1 MIKYIIPFYY
11 TYHSRSR
18 GIHFLS
24 YFVMVVLP
32 QFLLCVFYRRETN
45 IFRFLIDFLI
55 AFSGMLSI
63 YENGYI
69 VNDSICIKNDPHPS
83 NRISQQECEYLEKHI
98 FPIFA
103 LKTLVSIICVLYF
116 CFFLGAER
124 SFFYILSLIILF
136 FIYIVHNSVR
146 SFVNFVTV
154 FVLTTFNYF
163 STVSILCLSNQ
174 FLICLIIITM
184 SFSVPKTFFYIR
196 RKIWEK
202 NDRFGFAFFYL
213 CELVLVCILHVFLK
227 FDVRLLVIPFTQFVW
242 RFMASFLKS
251 KKQISEESK

>member
-32 QFLLCVFYRRETN
+32 QLLLCFFYRQETN

-63 YENGYI
+63 YESGYI
-69 VNDSICIKNDPHPS
+69 VNDCICIKNDPHPS
-83 NRISQQECEYLEKHI
+83 NRISHQECEYLEKHI
-98 FPIFA
+98 VPIFA

-116 CFFLGAER
+116 LFFLRVEK
-124 SFFYILSLIILF
+124 SIFYTFSLLF
-136 FIYIVHNSVR
+136 LLLTYIVHNSVR

-174 FLICLIIITM
+174 FLICLIVIIM
-184 SFSVPKTFFYIR
+184 SFSVPKTIFYIR
-196 RKIWEK
+196 RKILEK
-202 NDRFGFAFFYL
+202 NERFGFAFFYL
-213 CELVLVCILHVFLK
+213 CELVLLFILHVFLK
-227 FDVRLLVIPFTQFVW
+227 FDVWLLLIPFSQFIW
-242 RFMASFLKS
+242 RFLASFLKS